1 MFSLAYARV
10 IEIGGNSSVPESE
23 RQLRES
29 MLTVVT
35 VLVLFTVFIQVRG
48 EGEGPGGRGRAWWEG
63 EGPSGRGGAR
73 WEGSLHTHT
82 HTHTHSASM
91 HASQFMRS
99 GRFSQAR

>member
-29 MLTVVT
+29 MLTAVT

-48 EGEGPGGRGRAWWEG
+48 RGGGAWWEGRGLVGGEGPGGRGVSYT
-63 EGPSGRGGAR
+63 PHM
-73 WEGSLHTHT
+73 HTL
-82 HTHTHSASM
+82 
-91 HASQFMRS
+91 
-99 GRFSQAR
+99 